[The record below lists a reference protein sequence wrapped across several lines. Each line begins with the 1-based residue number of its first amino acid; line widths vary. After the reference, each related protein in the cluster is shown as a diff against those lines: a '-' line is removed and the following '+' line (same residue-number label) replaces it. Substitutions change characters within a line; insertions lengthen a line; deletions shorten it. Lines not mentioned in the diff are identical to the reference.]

1 MPYPFLTIFVK
12 KSIHSGEYQVVLRKL
27 VAMRTES
34 GLTQRDLAK
43 RLNRE
48 HSFVWRVET
57 GRRRLDVVEF
67 YWLCRALKK
76 NAATVYR
83 DLIEDI
89 KGSHQP

>member
-1 MPYPFLTIFVK
+1 MK
-12 KSIHSGEYQVVLRKL
+12 ESIHSEEYKVVLLKL
-27 VAMRTES
+27 VAMRTEA

-76 NAATVYR
+76 NASTVYR
-83 DLIEDI
+83 DLVKDLTD
-89 KGSHQP
+89 SQHP

>member
-1 MPYPFLTIFVK
+1 MK
-12 KSIHSGEYQVVLRKL
+12 ESIHSEEYKVVLLKL
-27 VAMRTES
+27 VAMRTEA

-57 GRRRLDVVEF
+57 GRRLLDVVEF

-83 DLIEDI
+83 DLVKDLTD
-89 KGSHQP
+89 SQHP

>member
-1 MPYPFLTIFVK
+1 MK
-12 KSIHSGEYQVVLRKL
+12 ESIHSEEYKVVLLKL
-27 VAMRTES
+27 VAMRTEA

-83 DLIEDI
+83 DLVKDLTD
-89 KGSHQP
+89 SQHP

>member
-1 MPYPFLTIFVK
+1 MK
-12 KSIHSGEYQVVLRKL
+12 ESIHSEDYKVVLLKL
-27 VAMRTES
+27 VAMRTEA

-83 DLIEDI
+83 DLVKDLTD
-89 KGSHQP
+89 SQHP